1 MFNRR
6 TKETD
11 LWNFFEKFNK
21 RQSLNIACVYEQFI
35 SKSSQMYLRKWKFL
49 QSYEKFIIISQ

>member
-11 LWNFFEKFNK
+11 PWNFFEKFNK
-21 RQSLNIACVYEQFI
+21 HQSVNIACVYETWAVYFQI
-35 SKSSQMYLRKWKFL
+35 VTDVS
-49 QSYEKFIIISQ
+49 